1 MLTMAGTLKVQ
12 IEFTRIFAW
21 SQDIAV
27 GFLGGPRSGQLG
39 NVGAV
44 PGSKRFFSLSNA
56 NLGF

>member
-1 MLTMAGTLKVQ
+1 MAGTLKVQ